1 METLLNID
9 TACFHFIN
17 TALSNPVFDFIMPL
31 FHHTKSFIL
40 FLLFPWILAIVF
52 DKPNRWKLAC
62 IIPIVIILTDQ
73 TGLFIK
79 KTILRPRPFVELDVI
94 QFVKESGLRKSFPSN
109 HAANSAALAT
119 VFSMIYPHL
128 RFILWGLAIT
138 VMFSPEI
145 PIAVT
150 SPSTLFGEVVHPQ
163 TINAP
168 TNEPLDFS
176 PNRLSPRYVQDR
188 QII

>member
-17 TALSNPVFDFIMPL
+17 TTLSNPVFDFIMPL

-94 QFVKESGLRKSFPSN
+94 QFVKESGLYKSFPSN

-119 VFSMIYPHL
+119 VFSMVYPHL
-128 RFILWGLAIT
+128 RFILWGLAII
-138 VMFSPEI
+138 VMFSRVYI
-145 PIAVT
+145 
-150 SPSTLFGEVVHPQ
+150 GVHYPFDVF
-163 TINAP
+163 TGFMLGSLISCG
-168 TNEPLDFS
+168 LVIVYKKVFS
-176 PNRLSPRYVQDR
+176 DEA
-188 QII
+188 I

>member
-1 METLLNID
+1 METLLKID

-17 TALSNPVFDFIMPL
+17 TTLSNPVFDFIMPL

-79 KTILRPRPFVELDVI
+79 KTILRPRPFVELNVF
-94 QFVKESGLRKSFPSN
+94 QFVKETGIHKSFPSN

-119 VFSMIYPHL
+119 VFSMVYPHL

-138 VMFSPEI
+138 VMFSRVYIGVHYPADVLSGCI
-145 PIAVT
+145 IG
-150 SPSTLFGEVVHPQ
+150 TLYGLFLVKTWDYFKKKG
-163 TINAP
+163 
-168 TNEPLDFS
+168 S
-176 PNRLSPRYVQDR
+176 SG
-188 QII
+188 

>member
-17 TALSNPVFDFIMPL
+17 TTLSNPVFDFIMPL

-52 DKPNRWKLAC
+52 DKPNRWKLTC

-119 VFSMIYPHL
+119 VFSMVYPHL

-138 VMFSPEI
+138 VMFSRVYI
-145 PIAVT
+145 
-150 SPSTLFGEVVHPQ
+150 GVHY
-163 TINAP
+163 
-168 TNEPLDFS
+168 PLDIIAGGTLGIFYGL
-176 PNRLSPRYVQDR
+176 LSVKGWNYFTKNSFAIDQKQRNG
-188 QII
+188 